1 MAKNIS
7 QENRAVAVY
16 TRKPGTGG
24 EDEDPLMAGLDDQ
37 AMARKMSSSIK
48 ANKNLEELKK
58 QLAGLEAQLEQAGAK
73 APPVMK
79 VITVLRNRI
88 AELEKK

>member
-1 MAKNIS
+1 MAI
-7 QENRAVAVY
+7 Y

-24 EDEDPLMAGLDDQ
+24 EDEDPLLAGLDAQ
-37 AMARKMSSSIK
+37 AKAMARKMSSSIN

-79 VITVLRNRI
+79 VIRAVLRNRI
-88 AELEKK
+88 AELDKK

>member
-1 MAKNIS
+1 
-7 QENRAVAVY
+7 
-16 TRKPGTGG
+16 
-24 EDEDPLMAGLDDQ
+24 
-37 AMARKMSSSIK
+37 MSSSIN

-79 VITVLRNRI
+79 VIRAVLRNRI
-88 AELEKK
+88 AELEQEIEQTDLNR

>member
-1 MAKNIS
+1 
-7 QENRAVAVY
+7 
-16 TRKPGTGG
+16 
-24 EDEDPLMAGLDDQ
+24 
-37 AMARKMSSSIK
+37 MARKMSSSIK

-79 VITVLRNRI
+79 VIRTVLRNRI

>member
-1 MAKNIS
+1 MVIGDIVDAQSK
-7 QENRAVAVY
+7 
-16 TRKPGTGG
+16 
-24 EDEDPLMAGLDDQ
+24 

-58 QLAGLEAQLEQAGAK
+58 QLVGLEAQLEQAGAK

-79 VITVLRNRI
+79 VIRTVLRNRI